1 MSNQMNM
8 NTIPIIILNWNNFSD
23 TKECIDSVLLDNEN
37 VFQISLIDNASEEKC
52 VESIKNEFLENDQIS
67 VSFNKQN
74 LGFTKAHNI
83 LLNEIIKQNSSFVF
97 LLNNDTFLPIETADF
112 IKTYSLE
119 QNVGMVSFKMINY
132 WNRELMDNAGHK
144 MLSSGEI
151 IPISHGEQIKE
162 YKHSI
167 ENIGACAGASLY
179 SVKMLNDIGLFD
191 EYFETGY
198 EDAELGLRAFIAGY
212 QLKYEPQLIVYH
224 KMGQSV
230 KKVFN
235 YDYTLKIQ
243 TNIFYT
249 YLKLVHWQVIAI
261 HFLPFLLRFLL
272 ITLIDIVFWR
282 PKYLKVQYH
291 ALYII
296 LFRDFGI
303 VRKARRE
310 AKKFRRISWWV
321 LLKKQE
327 FFLSRDIKSF
337 YKFIIKGEKSYF
349 EKY

>member
-1 MSNQMNM
+1 MSNQMDM
-8 NTIPIIILNWNNFSD
+8 DKIPVIILNWNNFSD
-23 TKECIDSVLLDNEN
+23 TKECIDSILSNPQQY
-37 VFQISLIDNASEEKC
+37 FHTYLIDNASNKEDIIF
-52 VESIKNEFLENDQIS
+52 IKKEYSNHPSIS
-67 VSFNKQN
+67 VSLNKEN
-74 LGFTKAHNI
+74 IGFAKAHNI
-83 LLNEIIKQNSSFVF
+83 QLRELMKQDCPFVF
-97 LLNNDTFLPIETADF
+97 LLNNDTFLPQETAKFLKD
-112 IKTYSLE
+112 YNLE
-119 QNVGMVSFKMINY
+119 KDVGMVSFKMINY
-132 WNRELMDNAGHK
+132 WNRDLMDNAGHK

-151 IPISHGEQIKE
+151 IPIGHEESIDN
-162 YKHSI
+162 YKQSFD
-167 ENIGACAGASLY
+167 NLGACAGATLY
-179 SVKMLNDIGLFD
+179 SVEMLKDIGLFD
-191 EYFETGY
+191 DYFETGY

-212 QLKYEPQLIVYH
+212 RSTYEPNAIVFH

-291 ALYII
+291 ALFII
-296 LFRDFGI
+296 LFRDAKI
-303 VRKARRE
+303 VWKARRE
-310 AKKFRRISWWV
+310 AKSLRRISWWK
-321 LLKKQE
+321 LLMKQE
-327 FFLSRDIKSF
+327 FFLARDIKSF